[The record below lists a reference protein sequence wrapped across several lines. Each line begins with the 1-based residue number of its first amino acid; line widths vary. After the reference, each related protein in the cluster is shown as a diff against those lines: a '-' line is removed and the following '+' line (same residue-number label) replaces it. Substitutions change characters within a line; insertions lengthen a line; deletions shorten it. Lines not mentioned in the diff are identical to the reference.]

1 MVPVLDRHLLE
12 NAHRH
17 PVNWRGR
24 SGRFYALDAERIES
38 FAFAGDATYLL
49 ALGPMPLWAGSA
61 ADVVADPDSRARLRL
76 ALDCA
81 DRVYRVPVTAD
92 PVARMTIV
100 WDLEGA
106 EPVSGLTATAA

>member
-12 NAHRH
+12 TAHRH

-24 SGRFYALDAERIES
+24 SGRFYALVAERVER
-38 FAFAGDATYLL
+38 FTFAGDAVYLL

-61 ADVVADPDSRARLRL
+61 GDVVADPVSRARLRL

-81 DRVYRVPVTAD
+81 DRVFCVPTTAD
-92 PVARMTIV
+92 PVARMTLA

-106 EPVSGLTATAA
+106 EPISGITASAA

>member
-1 MVPVLDRHLLE
+1 MVPVLDRHLLGS
-12 NAHRH
+12 AHRH

-24 SGRFYALDAERIES
+24 SGRFYALEAERIEQFS
-38 FAFAGDATYLL
+38 FDGDALYLL
-49 ALGPMPLWAGSA
+49 ALGPMPLWSGSA

-81 DRVYRVPVTAD
+81 DRVFRIPAVAD
-92 PVARMTIV
+92 PVSRMTIV